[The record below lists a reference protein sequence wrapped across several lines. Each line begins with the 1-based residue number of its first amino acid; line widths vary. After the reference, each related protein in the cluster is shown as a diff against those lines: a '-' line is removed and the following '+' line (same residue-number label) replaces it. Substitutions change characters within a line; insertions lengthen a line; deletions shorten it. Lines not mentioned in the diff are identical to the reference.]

1 MLVSLSGCHSS
12 ANRDSKLI
20 LFILAVALWLCQ
32 IFQTLQENHVTFQNT
47 HRASHSTS
55 AFFAGGATV
64 CFSSALL
71 AIVLMHVLRPD
82 YTPVNHMISDYAV
95 GRFGWIMTT
104 AFVALACGI
113 LMLLAG
119 LARCGPASALA
130 RVGMFFLGVPCIGL
144 IVTAIY
150 PTDLEEARS
159 ATRSG
164 NIHTISFLVNVV
176 SILLAVALLS
186 ASFRSHTAWR
196 NHQRTAIALAS
207 LVVLAFIFQFLTLH
221 RGAPYGI
228 ANRLFVSLLFAWLLT
243 TSIHLLKVARQ

>member
-1 MLVSLSGCHSS
+1 
-12 ANRDSKLI
+12 
-20 LFILAVALWLCQ
+20 LWLCQ